1 MLVIY
6 PYFYHYYI
14 PKNYKYC
21 VVGTSIAKHD
31 IQVGKK
37 IFFLEKKV
45 FFMSQHGT
53 ILGLF
58 SSKMYHGTK
67 RNIRGTQVGVAL
79 IAKAKVAFGG
89 AKKQKTLEESW
100 P

>member
-1 MLVIY
+1 M
-6 PYFYHYYI
+6 
-14 PKNYKYC
+14 
-21 VVGTSIAKHD
+21 VGTSIAKHD
-31 IQVGKK
+31 IQVGKELL
-37 IFFLEKKV
+37 FLEYRV

-53 ILGLF
+53 ILGLI

-67 RNIRGTQVGVAL
+67 RNIRDTHVGVAL

-89 AKKQKTLEESW
+89 AQKQKTLEESW